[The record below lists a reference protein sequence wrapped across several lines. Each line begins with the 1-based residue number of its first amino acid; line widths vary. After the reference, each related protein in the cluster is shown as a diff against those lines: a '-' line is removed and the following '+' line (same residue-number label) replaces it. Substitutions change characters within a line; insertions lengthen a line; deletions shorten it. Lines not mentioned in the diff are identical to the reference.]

1 MHILITRHA
10 KEKTIALGI
19 SIDDVKKA
27 INQGSKT
34 KQTEGLLA
42 CYAYYCVAYKIIGDK
57 FYKIKTV
64 YLR

>member
-1 MHILITRHA
+1 MHLLITGHA
-10 KEKTIALGI
+10 KEKMIILGI
-19 SIDDVKKA
+19 SLEDIKKA

-42 CYAYYCVAYKIIGDK
+42 CYTYYCVAYKIVGDK
-57 FYKIKTV
+57 TYKIKTV